1 MATKNRPAARAQSSR
16 KSAAS
21 AGPDRTKLLLGGAG
35 VIVAVLVGLMAF
47 SAIVLGLGN
56 DGKSASGTSG
66 ETAMH
71 IAEGSY
77 TNVSPD
83 HLADMLKNKD
93 FTFVN
98 VKTPYIGEIDGTDLY
113 IPYDQLA
120 AKASALPQ
128 TRSARILVYCRSSAE
143 SLEAVKTLLGMGY
156 TNVWNLDG
164 GMNAWTASGRTIVQ
178 KSR

>member
-1 MATKNRPAARAQSSR
+1 MATKNRPAVQGKPARR
-16 KSAAS
+16 GAA
-21 AGPDRTKLLLGGAG
+21 PVKRDRTKLYLGGAG
-35 VIVAVLVGLMAF
+35 VVVVLLVGLMAF

-56 DGKSASGTSG
+56 DGKASNTSG
-66 ETAMH
+66 QTSVH
-71 IAEGSY
+71 IAQGDY
-77 TNVSPD
+77 TNVTAD
-83 HLADMLKNKD
+83 RLADMLKNKD

-120 AKASALPQ
+120 ARASELPQ
-128 TRSARILVYCRSSAE
+128 TKSAKVLVYCRSGAE

-164 GMNAWTASGRTIVQ
+164 GMNAWTASGRTLVQ
-178 KSR
+178 KAR